1 MSKISSNKLAT
12 MPIGKLLFSMSVP
25 AIISMIIQSLYN
37 IVDSIYVAQLGQD
50 ALFAMGLVF
59 PMQMIGLSVALG
71 CGIGTN
77 ALVARRLGQKR
88 LDHASQ
94 TATTGIVL
102 SVIHSVVLLVFGLL
116 FAKPFLSLFSDNPEI
131 ISMGSTYLYIV
142 MGFSIGQQVQISC
155 EKILQATGNM
165 LVPMTA
171 LFISAGLNIIL
182 DPIMIFGYLGF
193 PAMGVAGAA
202 LATVIGQLV
211 GMVYIV
217 FVLFKKSHDVKIELK
232 GFRFNAIV
240 VKKIYK
246 IGIPTMI
253 MNAIGS
259 VTTTAMNS
267 ILVGFSSVAVNV
279 LNIYFKMQS
288 FVFMPVFGLLQGGM
302 PILSYNYGA
311 KNKERYVKTMKYTFI
326 TTVVILWSGTVLFL
340 LAPTPILN
348 LFNPTEELITIGVPA
363 LRIICLSFI
372 FASISIPIS
381 TMFQSLGLGVKSML
395 LSVFRQLILLVP
407 IAYALALLVGLDGV
421 WWAYVVADIL
431 VVLIFVPVAY
441 KTIKK
446 AFQ

>member
-1 MSKISSNKLAT
+1 MSQTSSNKLAT
-12 MPIGKLLFSMSVP
+12 MPVGKLLYSMSVP

-88 LDHASQ
+88 VDHASQ

-102 SVIHSVVLLVFGLL
+102 SVIHSIILLIFGLL
-116 FAKPFLSLFSDNPEI
+116 FSKPFLSLFSDNPEI
-131 ISMGSTYLYIV
+131 ISMGSIYLYIV
-142 MGFSIGQQVQISC
+142 MGISLGQQVQISC

-165 LVPMTA
+165 IVPMIA

-182 DPIMIFGYLGF
+182 DPIMIFGYFGF

-202 LATVIGQLV
+202 LATVVGQLV
-211 GMVYIV
+211 GMIYIV
-217 FVLFKKSHDVKIELK
+217 YVLFKKNHDVKIEVK
-232 GFRFNAIV
+232 GFRFNSIV

-267 ILVGFSSVAVNV
+267 ILVGFSSTAVNV
-279 LNIYFKMQS
+279 LNIYFKTQS

-311 KNKERYVKTMKYTFI
+311 KNKERYMKTMKYIFI
-326 TTVVILWSGTVLFL
+326 TTIVILGSGTILFL
-340 LAPTPILN
+340 LAPIQLLN
-348 LFNPTEELITIGVPA
+348 LFNPTEELIEIGVSA
-363 LRIICLSFI
+363 LRIISLSFI

-381 TMFQSLGLGVKSML
+381 TMFQSLGLGIKSML
-395 LSVFRQLILLVP
+395 LSIFRQLILLVP
-407 IAYALALLVGLDGV
+407 IAYGLAIAFGLEGV

-431 VVLIFVPVAY
+431 VMLIFTPIAF
-441 KTIKK
+441 KTMKK
-446 AFQ
+446 AFN